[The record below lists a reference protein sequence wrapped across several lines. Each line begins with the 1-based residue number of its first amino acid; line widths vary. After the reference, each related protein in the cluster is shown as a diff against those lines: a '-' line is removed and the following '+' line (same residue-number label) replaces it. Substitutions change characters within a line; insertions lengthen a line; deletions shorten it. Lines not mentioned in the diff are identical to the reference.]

1 VGSVTIAVVTG
12 AASGIGAAIA
22 RRIAGPGVSILLHT
36 RKNDKGLATVAATA
50 SALGAKVETTLSDLS
65 LAGAGTRL
73 VETALDRFSGLDW
86 VIANAGFA
94 DKRAI
99 SDLPDDG
106 IQASFAPIVDSF
118 FQIARAASPALR
130 KSPQG
135 RVVAISSFVAH
146 RFPPKGDL
154 FPASAAAKAAL
165 EALARALA
173 AEMASDGVT
182 VNIVAPGYTQKDPG
196 AHAALNADRWREI
209 MDRIPLSR
217 LARPEDCAAAV
228 AYFLSEDAGYVTGQ
242 TMHVDGG
249 LSL

>member
-1 VGSVTIAVVTG
+1 VTIAIVTG

-22 RRIAGPGVSILLHT
+22 RRIAEPGVGILLHT
-36 RKNDKGLATVAATA
+36 RKNEEGLAVVAAEA
-50 SALGAKVETTLSDLS
+50 AALGAAVETTLSDLS
-65 LAGAGTRL
+65 VAGTGTQL
-73 VETALDRFSGLDW
+73 IETALDRFGGLDW
-86 VIANAGFA
+86 VVANAGFA

-99 SDLPDDG
+99 TDLPDDG

-130 KSPQG
+130 KSSQG

-154 FPASAAAKAAL
+154 FPASAAAKGAL

-173 AEMASDGVT
+173 AEVANDGVT

-196 AHAALNADRWREI
+196 AHAALGADRWQEI

-217 LARPEDCAAAV
+217 LASPEDCAAAV

-242 TMHVDGG
+242 TIHVDGG
-249 LSL
+249 LGL